1 VTAGKKPSYLWAA
14 FTARPFGMPIPPNWF
29 GLATFAMLGA
39 VLSPGFFIV
48 GAGLEI
54 AYLAWLSTNQR
65 FRNTVD
71 AAARATQPDEQR
83 YRALVDPLDQS
94 ARSRQTALEARASE
108 IVASLDKSPVMA
120 AHNDSVEQL
129 VWLHLRL
136 LSARQ
141 AIERV
146 VATAKTESA
155 RLADQETSIDARL
168 AANDVDPDLRRSL
181 EQQKAVIDARQAAH
195 IEAARRKERIDAEL
209 ARIDQQVSLIREQT
223 LLSIDE
229 SRIGSSLDALTAS
242 FNEANRWLDS
252 QRDLIGSLDFDDAAT
267 LPRHV
272 LRGRTS
278 RTAVSEGDSR

>member
-1 VTAGKKPSYLWAA
+1 MSERKPSYLWAA
-14 FTARPFGMPIPPNWF
+14 FTAKPFGMPIPPNWF
-29 GLATFAMLGA
+29 GLAAFAMLGV
-39 VLSPGFFIV
+39 VLSPGFFVV

-54 AYLAWLSTNQR
+54 AYLAWLANNKR
-65 FRNTVD
+65 FRATVD
-71 AAARATQPDEQR
+71 ADVRATRPDEQR
-83 YRALVDPLDQS
+83 YRALLDPLDHS

-155 RLADQETSIDARL
+155 RLADQETSIDTRL
-168 AANDVDPDLRRSL
+168 AASDVDPDLRRSL

-242 FNEANRWLDS
+242 FNEANRWLDN
-252 QRDLIGSLDFDDAAT
+252 QRDLIGSLDFADTAS

-278 RTAVSEGDSR
+278 RTAVSEGESR

>member
-1 VTAGKKPSYLWAA
+1 MTAGKKPSYLWAA

>member
-1 VTAGKKPSYLWAA
+1 MTTKSPSYLWAA

-39 VLSPGFFIV
+39 VLSPGFLIV

-54 AYLAWLSTNQR
+54 AYLAWLANNKR
-65 FRNTVD
+65 FRDTVD
-71 AAARATQPDEQR
+71 AKAQAGEPADQR
-83 YRALVDPLDQS
+83 YRALLDPLAQPER
-94 ARSRQTALEARASE
+94 ARQAALETRARD
-108 IVASLDKSPVMA
+108 IVASLDKSPIMA
-120 AHNDSVEQL
+120 AHGDSVEQL

-136 LSARQ
+136 LSALQ
-141 AIERV
+141 AIARV
-146 VATAKTESA
+146 VATAKADSA

-168 AANDVDPDLRRSL
+168 AAADVDPELRRSL

-195 IEAARRKERIDAEL
+195 IEDARRKERIDAEL
-209 ARIDQQVSLIREQT
+209 ARIDQQIALIREQT
-223 LLSIDE
+223 LLATDE

-252 QRDLIGSLDFDDAAT
+252 QRDLIGSLDFDDAAA

-272 LRGRTS
+272 LRGRSS
-278 RTAVSEGDSR
+278 RTAVSEGESR

>member
-1 VTAGKKPSYLWAA
+1 MSEKRPSYLWEA
-14 FTARPFGMPIPPNWF
+14 FMARPFGMPIPPNWF

-54 AYLAWLSTNQR
+54 AYLAWLATNKR
-65 FRNTVD
+65 FRDTVD
-71 AAARATQPDEQR
+71 AKVQAGEPADQR
-83 YRALVDPLDQS
+83 YRALLDPLAQPER
-94 ARSRQTALEARASE
+94 ARQAALETRARD
-108 IVASLDKSPVMA
+108 IVASLDKSPIMA
-120 AHNDSVEQL
+120 AHADSVEQL

-136 LSARQ
+136 LSALQ
-141 AIERV
+141 AIARV
-146 VATAKTESA
+146 VATAKTEST

-168 AANDVDPDLRRSL
+168 AAADVDPELRRSL
-181 EQQKAVIDARQAAH
+181 EQQKTVIDARQAAH

-209 ARIDQQVSLIREQT
+209 ARIDQQISLIREQT
-223 LLSIDE
+223 LLAIDE

-252 QRDLIGSLDFDDAAT
+252 QRDLIGSLDFDDAAA

-272 LRGRTS
+272 LRGRSS
-278 RTAVSEGDSR
+278 RTAVSEGESR

>member
-1 VTAGKKPSYLWAA
+1 MSERKPSYLWAA
-14 FTARPFGMPIPPNWF
+14 FTAKPFGMPIPPNWF
-29 GLATFAMLGA
+29 GLAAFAMLGA
-39 VLSPGFFIV
+39 VLSPGFFVV

-54 AYLAWLSTNQR
+54 AYLAWLANNKR
-65 FRNTVD
+65 FRATVD
-71 AAARATQPDEQR
+71 AEARSLRPDEQR
-83 YRALVDPLDQS
+83 YRALIDPLDHH
-94 ARSRQTALEARASE
+94 ARGRQTALEARAAE

-120 AHNDSVEQL
+120 THTDSVEQL

-168 AANDVDPDLRRSL
+168 AASDVDPDLRRSL

-195 IEAARRKERIDAEL
+195 IEAARRKERVDAEL
-209 ARIDQQVSLIREQT
+209 SRIDQQISLIREQS

-242 FNEANRWLDS
+242 FNEANRWLDN
-252 QRDLIGSLDFDDAAT
+252 QRDLIGSLDFADTAS

-278 RTAVSEGDSR
+278 RTAVSEGESR

>member
-1 VTAGKKPSYLWAA
+1 MTQTSPSYLWAA

-39 VLSPGFFIV
+39 VLSPGFFIL

-54 AYLAWLSTNQR
+54 AYLAWLANNKR
-65 FRNTVD
+65 FRATVD
-71 AAARATQPDEQR
+71 AQVRSTQPDEQR
-83 YRALVDPLDQS
+83 YRALLDPLDAPDR
-94 ARSRQTALEARASE
+94 ARQAALEKRASD
-108 IVASLDKSPVMA
+108 IVANLDKSPVMA
-120 AHNDSVEQL
+120 AHADSVEQL

-136 LSARQ
+136 LSALQ
-141 AIERV
+141 AIARV
-146 VATAKTESA
+146 VATAKNESA

-168 AANDVDPDLRRSL
+168 AASDVDPDLRRSL

-209 ARIDQQVSLIREQT
+209 SRIDQQVALIREQT
-223 LLSIDE
+223 LLATDE

-252 QRDLIGSLDFDDAAT
+252 QRDLIGSLDFNDSAS

-278 RTAVSEGDSR
+278 RTAVSEGESR

>member
-1 VTAGKKPSYLWAA
+1 MSERKPSYLWAA

-29 GLATFAMLGA
+29 GLAAFAMLGA
-39 VLSPGFFIV
+39 VLSPGFFVV
-48 GAGLEI
+48 GAALEI
-54 AYLAWLSTNQR
+54 AYLAWLSANKR
-65 FRNTVD
+65 FRATVD

-83 YRALVDPLDQS
+83 YRALLDPLDQH
-94 ARSRQTALEARASE
+94 ARGRQVALEARASE
-108 IVASLDKSPVMA
+108 IITNLDKSPVMA
-120 AHNDSVEQL
+120 AHSDSVEQL

-141 AIERV
+141 AVDRV
-146 VATAKTESA
+146 VATAKSESA

-168 AANDVDPDLRRSL
+168 AAGDVDPDLRRSL

-195 IEAARRKERIDAEL
+195 VEAGRRKERIDAEL
-209 ARIDQQVSLIREQT
+209 ARIDQQVALIREQT

-229 SRIGSSLDALTAS
+229 SRIGASLDALTAS

-252 QRDLIGSLDFDDAAT
+252 QRDLIGSLDFAETAT

-272 LRGRTS
+272 LRGRSS
-278 RTAVSEGDSR
+278 RTAVSEGESR

>member
-1 VTAGKKPSYLWAA
+1 VTQKSPSYWWAA

-39 VLSPGFFIV
+39 VLSPGFFIL
-48 GAGLEI
+48 GAGVEI
-54 AYLAWLSTNQR
+54 AYLAWLANNKR
-65 FRNTVD
+65 FRATVD
-71 AAARATQPDEQR
+71 AQARALQPDEQR
-83 YRALVDPLDQS
+83 YRALLDPLD
-94 ARSRQTALEARASE
+94 AADRARQTALEQRASD

-120 AHNDSVEQL
+120 AHADSVEQL

-136 LSARQ
+136 LSALE
-141 AIERV
+141 AISRV
-146 VATAKTESA
+146 VATAKKESA

-168 AANDVDPDLRRSL
+168 AASDVDPDLRRSL

-209 ARIDQQVSLIREQT
+209 SRIDQQVALIREQT
-223 LLSIDE
+223 LLATDE

-252 QRDLIGSLDFDDAAT
+252 QRDLIGSLDFNDSAS

-278 RTAVSEGDSR
+278 RTAVSEGESR